1 MSRITPRLLYIVMAV
16 ALTSY
21 AISALWMRNS
31 IIVRAVVEELG
42 AGLAVAFCLKVAR
55 EHPPKSAL
63 KTAWLLLASFALVSM
78 LRHLLDTPLFANV
91 PYVHAYRHLSI
102 LLSLLCLLGGMSA
115 MARAFWKTGLGFSI
129 TRLDAA
135 AVAAI
140 FGILTVILVMH
151 EHLSEGHFPLSASR
165 YLQLASQ
172 VVIAAAAAVSVVLH
186 RFSVEMGGGKL
197 AITMRMISAHITIR
211 VLLVLSTVMAGGF
224 IAAHPVVN
232 LASQL
237 CFDAAVWIFAI
248 GACYRAQMFTLA
260 LRQAPPRPEEIL
272 AFTLEEHWAQEP
284 ALTKS

>member
-1 MSRITPRLLYIVMAV
+1 MAV
-16 ALTSY
+16 ALACY
-21 AISALWMRNS
+21 ALSAFWLRNS
-31 IIVRAVVEELG
+31 IAVRAAVEELG
-42 AGLAVAFCLKVAR
+42 AVLAVAFCLKVAR

-63 KTAWLLLASFALVSM
+63 QTAWLLLAGFALVSI
-78 LRHLLDTPLFANV
+78 LRHLLDTPLFGNL
-91 PYVHAYRHLSI
+91 PYLHAYRHLSI
-102 LLSLLCLLGGMSA
+102 LVSLLFLLAGMSA

-129 TRLDAA
+129 TRLDAV

-140 FGILTVILVMH
+140 FAILTIILVMH

-186 RFSVEMGGGKL
+186 RFSMEMGGVKL

-211 VLLVLSTVMAGGF
+211 VLLVLSTVMFGDF

-237 CFDAAVWIFAI
+237 CFDTAVWIFAI
-248 GACYRAQMFTLA
+248 GACYRAQMFTVA
-260 LRQAPPRPEEIL
+260 LHQAPPRPEEIL
-272 AFTLEEHWAQEP
+272 AFTLEEHWTQEP
-284 ALTKS
+284 ALTKN